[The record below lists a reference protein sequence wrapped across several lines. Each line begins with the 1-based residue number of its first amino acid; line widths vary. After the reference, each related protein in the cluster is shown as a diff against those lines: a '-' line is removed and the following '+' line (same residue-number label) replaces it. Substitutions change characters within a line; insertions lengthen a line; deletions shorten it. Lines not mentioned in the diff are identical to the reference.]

1 MSTEKRSRA
10 SVGAGG
16 LARLRAQR
24 FLRLNAEEVDKV
36 DRKTEPEAVKR
47 DWSWL
52 PMAMPGVAKLM
63 AEKRKAHGAAWVSEC
78 WKQGVTLGRPGHFW
92 AAEGP
97 LTIGTPLDADVMV
110 KFYALQA
117 KYPQAVVV
125 DLAKPPAAAGA
136 GHVA

>member
-1 MSTEKRSRA
+1 MKENR
-10 SVGAGG
+10 
-16 LARLRAQR
+16 
-24 FLRLNAEEVDKV
+24 
-36 DRKTEPEAVKR
+36 
-47 DWSWL
+47 WSWL
-52 PMAMPGVAKLM
+52 PAFMPGVAALM

-125 DLAKPPAAAGA
+125 DLAKPPAASPGG